1 MLAASL
7 KLVYPNLRSVRLGNL
22 DKKVSDLEE
31 IRVELRDSG
40 TVMAGL
46 EISKVLDWESIRDLT
61 CRTAEPGLTP
71 PPHRHY

>member
-1 MLAASL
+1 MAGLYDSRARTDG
-7 KLVYPNLRSVRLGNL
+7 PRGNTYL

-40 TVMAGL
+40 IVMAGL